1 MLLLQLLNFVHGS
14 RLELICKFS
23 QKVSGKASIVSIVF
37 SSLCY
42 CYRSWKSLLLCN
54 NRTNLCLKPNLDP
67 VVLSSALIR
76 RKLFA
81 EIFSVNSN
89 LDDSGISQ
97 PAFSSRT
104 NLKMD
109 DDINKIPKM
118 VRNAITNLGSSK
130 ASVQWWLL

>member
-1 MLLLQLLNFVHGS
+1 MLLLS
-14 RLELICKFS
+14 LIEI
-23 QKVSGKASIVSIVF
+23 ASFI
-37 SSLCY
+37 
-42 CYRSWKSLLLCN
+42 CN
-54 NRTNLCLKPNLDP
+54 NRTNLCLKPSLDP

-109 DDINKIPKM
+109 VINKIPKM
-118 VRNAITNLGSSK
+118 LRNAITNLGSSK